1 MRELLLNSRITAQ
14 TFSLGTLLLPTYCV
28 VLSPNYI
35 LYQVFSKQAL
45 LMDTLVEHFAGEYRK
60 RLGQET
66 PSDHANYADY
76 HSGRWL
82 ISSLYSH
89 TTHHTSSSHQTG
101 VFTAHIQTK
110 T

>member
-28 VLSPNYI
+28 VLSPKYI

-76 HSGRWL
+76 HSGRCAHL
-82 ISSLYSH
+82 KSILSHYTPHIIISSDRRLHCTYSN
-89 TTHHTSSSHQTG
+89 
-101 VFTAHIQTK
+101 
-110 T
+110 